1 MRIDAG
7 TTIPIGGV
15 WIRCVVPTAGAP
27 GIAAMPGAFSGSVGA
42 IGGRDGGP
50 TPGSV
55 DTWVD
60 AAIGDGVGSVG
71 ARPRIA
77 SGVDGSV
84 SWSLVVIASASARL
98 PPFYRRSPRD
108 TNASDPPLDATRAVR
123 IDPGIMTILG
133 GFGGRGGAGGAGG
146 PASGGAG
153 KGGSVPYVTERD
165 FEAEVLRSELPVLM
179 EFTAD
184 WCQPCKTIA
193 PEVEAFAR
201 DMQGKAKVVKIDVDK
216 SPVIAQQ
223 LRVQSVPTF
232 MVVAE
237 GRIQDAVVG
246 AIRKKKM
253 QEMVEP
259 FLPRAAGAIKP
270 AELAQLVAGGA
281 VSPIDTRDAGAFTR
295 AHLPGAVSMP
305 LEGLEG
311 RLAELH
317 MLTGQPVLYCRSGD
331 KTKDMA
337 EKLAE
342 QGVPVAFLEGGLLA
356 WEAEGL
362 PIER

>member
-1 MRIDAG
+1 
-7 TTIPIGGV
+7 
-15 WIRCVVPTAGAP
+15 
-27 GIAAMPGAFSGSVGA
+27 
-42 IGGRDGGP
+42 
-50 TPGSV
+50 
-55 DTWVD
+55 
-60 AAIGDGVGSVG
+60 
-71 ARPRIA
+71 
-77 SGVDGSV
+77 
-84 SWSLVVIASASARL
+84 
-98 PPFYRRSPRD
+98 
-108 TNASDPPLDATRAVR
+108 
-123 IDPGIMTILG
+123 MTILG
-133 GFGGRGGAGGAGG
+133 GFGGRGPGGDAPGKGKGGA
-146 PASGGAG
+146 
-153 KGGSVPYVTERD
+153 GSVPYVTERD
-165 FEAEVLRSELPVLM
+165 FEKEVLRSELPVLM
-179 EFTAD
+179 EFTAE
-184 WCQPCKTIA
+184 WCQPCKAIA

-201 DMQGKAKVVKIDVDK
+201 EMEGKAKVVRIDVDK

-232 MVVAE
+232 MMVAE

-270 AELAQLVAGGA
+270 AELAQLLAGGA
-281 VSPIDTRDAGAFTR
+281 VSPIDTRDAAAFAR

-305 LEGLEG
+305 LEGIES

-337 EKLAE
+337 ERLAE
-342 QGVPVAFLEGGLLA
+342 QGVPVAFLEGGLLG